1 MTDITSNW
9 VNDFMEHCLFNMK
22 DTIDYFTEIK
32 ETREYSMPEFQKIA
46 EQILFA
52 YKSFLWNNGVFTDKE
67 FKFEDLTDEQKTT
80 FALFTLQKYQPQN
93 KYRQRI
99 LDYYFSNLNKPIS
112 ELELEEALKEY
123 TKHYYSQ
130 TPPTYLKL
138 EKIEVREPHVDNLS
152 GITSRIQK
160 ISNYIKIGKSIQFNI
175 IGFPQNELYYLIIGM
190 CIVDCLNTEHKTF
203 KELLKHIKSYIQLF
217 LTSKCLELRDS
228 PDYNLI
234 TFINFGK
241 EKKPNVR
248 YTSARKYF
256 TDKNNIAEGAK
267 TQFISDDKGEYIST
281 SYSSKEEYLSKFDEL
296 EKIFKSNKNKIS
308 KELIVKWFDGQLLTR
323 STCLVGCILIIL
335 MEKKTI
341 EFKKDEMPDW
351 KSIAQGNFDDTYILK
366 DEISISETTPTLGQ
380 VLLIARQYIQIIKKL
395 TENTK

>member
-1 MTDITSNW
+1 MTDTTSNW
-9 VNDFMEHCLFNMK
+9 VNDFMEHCLLNQK
-22 DTIDYFTEIK
+22 DVLDYFTEIK
-32 ETREYSMPEFQKIA
+32 ETREYSMPEFHNIA
-46 EQILFA
+46 EQLLKM
-52 YKSFLWNNGVFTDKE
+52 YKNFLWNNGVFTDKE
-67 FKFEDLTDEQKTT
+67 FKFDDLTDEQKTT

-99 LDYYFSNLNKPIS
+99 LDYYFSNLDKPIS

-138 EKIEVREPHVDNLS
+138 DTKEVKEPHVENLT
-152 GITSRIQK
+152 GIPSKIQN

-175 IGFPQNELYYLIIGM
+175 PGFPQNELYYLVIGM

-203 KELLKHIKSYIQLF
+203 KDLLKHIKSYVQLF

-248 YTSARKYF
+248 YTPARKYF
-256 TDKNNIAEGAK
+256 KNISSNSK

-281 SYSSKEEYLSKFDEL
+281 VYNSKEDYLSKFEEI
-296 EKIFKSNKNKIS
+296 EKMFEKNKLS

-335 MEKKTI
+335 LEKKTI

-351 KSIAQGNFDDTYILK
+351 KSIAQGNFDDTYIVK
-366 DEISISETTPTLGQ
+366 DKIEIKEIAAATPTLGQ
-380 VLLIARQYIQIIKKL
+380 VLLTVRQYIQILRNSKEI
-395 TENTK
+395 

>member
-1 MTDITSNW
+1 MTDTTSNW
-9 VNDFMEHCLFNMK
+9 VNDFMEHCLLNQK
-22 DTIDYFTEIK
+22 DVLDYFTEIK
-32 ETREYSMPEFQKIA
+32 ETREYSMPEFHNIA
-46 EQILFA
+46 EQLLKM
-52 YKSFLWNNGVFTDKE
+52 YKNFLWNNGIFTDNE

-80 FALFTLQKYQPQN
+80 FALLTLQKYQPQN

-99 LDYYFSNLNKPIS
+99 LDYYFSNLDKPIS

-138 EKIEVREPHVDNLS
+138 DTKEVKEPHVENLT
-152 GITSRIQK
+152 GIPSKIQN

-175 IGFPQNELYYLIIGM
+175 PGFPQNELYYLVIGM

-203 KELLKHIKSYIQLF
+203 KDLLKHIKSYVQLF

-248 YTSARKYF
+248 YTPARKYF
-256 TDKNNIAEGAK
+256 TDKTIDSK
-267 TQFISDDKGEYIST
+267 TQFISDEKGEYIST
-281 SYSSKEEYLSKFDEL
+281 VYNSKEDYLSKFEEI
-296 EKIFKSNKNKIS
+296 EKLFEKNKIS

-323 STCLVGCILIIL
+323 STCLVGVILIIL

-351 KSIAQGNFDDTYILK
+351 KSIAQGNFDDTYIVK
-366 DEISISETTPTLGQ
+366 DRIEIKETTPTLGQ
-380 VLLIARQYIQIIKKL
+380 VLLTVRQYIQILRNSKEI
-395 TENTK
+395 

>member
-1 MTDITSNW
+1 
-9 VNDFMEHCLFNMK
+9 MK

-32 ETREYSMPEFQKIA
+32 ETREYSMPDFQKIA

-80 FALFTLQKYQPQN
+80 FALFTLKKYQPQN

-241 EKKPNVR
+241 ERKPNVR

-256 TDKNNIAEGAK
+256 TDNSSHSK

-308 KELIVKWFDGQLLTR
+308 NELIVKWFDGQLLTR

-351 KSIAQGNFDDTYILK
+351 KSIAQGNFDDTYIVK
-366 DEISISETTPTLGQ
+366 DEIAEGAKETTPTLGQ
-380 VLLIARQYIQIIKKL
+380 VLLITRQYIQIIKKL
-395 TENTK
+395 IENTK